1 MILLKG
7 SVRQKDLNI
16 DKKRNKG
23 KIQFL
28 KYFQFALSVSN

>member
-1 MILLKG
+1 MILLEG
-7 SVRQKDLNI
+7 SVLLKDLNI

-28 KYFQFALSVSN
+28 KYFQIALSVSN